1 MLLGGEIM
9 ENNELNL
16 EEQKNKIITDFKE
29 ENPELFES
37 YESIHSVINQ
47 YAPITTVEI
56 STKEIIYSGK
66 PK

>member
-1 MLLGGEIM
+1 M
-9 ENNELNL
+9 ENKELNL
-16 EEQKNKIITDFKE
+16 EKQKTEIIENFKK

-56 STKEIIYSGK
+56 STKEIYNGK